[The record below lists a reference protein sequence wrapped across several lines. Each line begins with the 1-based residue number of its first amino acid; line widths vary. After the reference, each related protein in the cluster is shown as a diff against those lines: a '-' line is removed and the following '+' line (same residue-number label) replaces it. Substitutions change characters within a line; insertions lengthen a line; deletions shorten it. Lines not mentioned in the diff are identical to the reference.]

1 MGNKIYKSDKKRQAI
16 AKLKINFEQNQ
27 TNLFILK
34 NLLVN
39 NGVDKVQEVCSDL
52 RIDIDLSTEKL
63 IQKIHE
69 QRDELLK
76 EVDSIE
82 RDLIRKLGNILVS

>member
-16 AKLKINFEQNQ
+16 AQLKINFEQNQ
-27 TNLFILK
+27 PNLFILK
-34 NLLVN
+34 NLLVK